1 MNFKLEF
8 KHDLESRICKGET
21 PIVNSEMIKS
31 KLTFSMDDSNVK
43 PVATTTNKSF
53 KLIFAKSAYFMV
65 SLMMGI
71 FVGGG
76 IVYGLTVNK
85 QAQDITKEYTYVGLD
100 GKKNIIFD
108 IKTNVIPVCSFFLSE
123 TAIPNLEKANI
134 INENNLQTLESVEFV
149 EHMQVV
155 YTPVTNFD
163 ESFASVILY
172 EKDEKEYLYLL
183 TKNDDFCRYRLESNL
198 PYTSQELITS
208 FEEKIGSTLA
218 TEFLNGKD
226 TGIFSQLKFDTYSH
240 EYYLEHELRF
250 EELTYIAKYDFN
262 QNKIIVKTLI

>member
-85 QAQDITKEYTYVGLD
+85 QAQDITKESLPEY
-100 GKKNIIFD
+100 KNLLFY
-108 IKTNVIPVCSFFLSE
+108 FLMIS
-123 TAIPNLEKANI
+123 L
-134 INENNLQTLESVEFV
+134 F
-149 EHMQVV
+149 
-155 YTPVTNFD
+155 
-163 ESFASVILY
+163 
-172 EKDEKEYLYLL
+172 LL
-183 TKNDDFCRYRLESNL
+183 LSCIR
-198 PYTSQELITS
+198 TS
-208 FEEKIGSTLA
+208 FHFTS
-218 TEFLNGKD
+218 
-226 TGIFSQLKFDTYSH
+226 
-240 EYYLEHELRF
+240 
-250 EELTYIAKYDFN
+250 YI
-262 QNKIIVKTLI
+262 